1 MLAEQHDL
9 GTPGSPVYAVSRTQK
24 NEVPLPVL
32 NSIKETSLSGKQL
45 RERVVAAETKRWAD
59 RAVAKP
65 SLRLY
70 ASHKHSI
77 SQEHFYDNLPGS
89 AMLFEV
95 RAGVL
100 RTRMWRWKWDDA
112 EEVMCAVC
120 GEEEETA
127 EHIVLWCEQL
137 TAHHPSYT
145 TMAEALGFVAH
156 PPPGDTL
163 GTGDTTDASA
173 APRSS

>member
-1 MLAEQHDL
+1 
-9 GTPGSPVYAVSRTQK
+9 
-24 NEVPLPVL
+24 
-32 NSIKETSLSGKQL
+32 
-45 RERVVAAETKRWAD
+45 
-59 RAVAKP
+59 
-65 SLRLY
+65 
-70 ASHKHSI
+70 
-77 SQEHFYDNLPGS
+77 
-89 AMLFEV
+89 MLFEA

-100 RTRMWRWKWDDA
+100 RTRMWRRKWDDA

-127 EHIVLWCEQL
+127 EHIVLRCEQL
-137 TAHHPSYT
+137 TPHHPSDT

-173 APRSS
+173 APPGLVTGDVVPNPRFKERRDIVSRVLKDESQSTDEETATAWVQANTGPIVQKYGEKNVLNADETALFYQMLPQKTVLEGRVVSQW